1 MGPEGSLI
9 IVLKVTH
16 PGSVKLEFDVT
27 HYTVPKIFF
36 TKASLLQGLLG
47 PQAGKATLPVGS
59 VGTSL
64 TSHRASGILLLFATL
79 PASLS
84 LGLWGSPNR
93 LASASHAH
101 LTLSIL
107 LPYFHIVSLSIHTH
121 THIHTQTYTHTHAH
135 TDMPPLIAHH
145 QVENELIKQFQALW
159 LVLPV
164 TFIAFQQEVSRGS
177 APRLVGSIIASC
189 PAPAASHH
197 DKQSRA
203 CYGSESSPVRDQGP
217 KLTSYYKSPLITKH
231 ISHLNCHTQMN

>member
-1 MGPEGSLI
+1 MGPESSLI

-27 HYTVPKIFF
+27 HYAVPKIFF

-79 PASLS
+79 SASLS

-107 LPYFHIVSLSIHTH
+107 LPYFHIVSLSMHTH
-121 THIHTQTYTHTHAH
+121 THTHTHTH
-135 TDMPPLIAHH
+135 RDMPPLIAHH
-145 QVENELIKQFQALW
+145 QGENELIKQFQVLW

-164 TFIAFQQEVSRGS
+164 TFTAFQQEVSRGS
-177 APRLVGSIIASC
+177 APRLVGGIIASC

-231 ISHLNCHTQMN
+231 ISHFNCHTQMN